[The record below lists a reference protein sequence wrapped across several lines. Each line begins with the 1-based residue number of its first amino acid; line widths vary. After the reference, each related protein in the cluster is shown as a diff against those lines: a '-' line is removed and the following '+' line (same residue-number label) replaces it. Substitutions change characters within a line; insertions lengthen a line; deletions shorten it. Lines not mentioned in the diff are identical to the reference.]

1 MLAEIITDKLVKGQR
16 QITVAAPKG
25 DKFKVMLIHED
36 GMFQLGGQMDDIVP
50 GHVLTEAAEV
60 RWDHHSQEW
69 EVV

>member
-1 MLAEIITDKLVKGQR
+1 MTAKFIKDKVVRGKRQLTVELSNQNDTVLV
-16 QITVAAPKG
+16 ISP
-25 DKFKVMLIHED
+25 DEFY
-36 GMFQLGGQMDDIVP
+36 QLGGQMDDIVP